1 MSSITYSTELRPDP
15 LLCRIVVLS
24 GVMFSGIG
32 VVLILRLPLPP
43 FALLLGSV
51 VWLVQSVRE
60 LRQIDRDYGRCRR
73 LRLAADGGILLL
85 DIDGNWHTG
94 RFLPG
99 SILLRRIGWI
109 RVKHDERRTGA
120 MLFRGSCRESHDW
133 RRLQVI
139 WRHIGAVS

>member
-1 MSSITYSTELRPDP
+1 M
-15 LLCRIVVLS
+15 LS

-51 VWLVQSVRE
+51 AWLVHSVWE
-60 LRQIDRDYGRCRR
+60 LRQIGRDYGRYRR

-94 RFLPG
+94 RFSPG
-99 SILLRRIGWI
+99 SILLRRVGWI
-109 RVKHDERRTGA
+109 RVKHSEGRTSA